1 MIDVTDVPNVKLGDE
16 VIIIGSDGKNSIT
29 VDDIAKATNTI
40 NYEIMCALGQRL
52 PKKFIK

>member
-1 MIDVTDVPNVKLGDE
+1 MNNLHVKTGDE